1 MRIPHA
7 AFGVALAGLLSGC
20 GSSSDGAS
28 RQMYFETIK
37 MEAIAVV
44 ATTEASVAAYNAENP
59 LPADVMAKIT
69 AAEAAAEA
77 VVAGLPSKAP
87 ADVPEATAALVVA
100 VNQIT
105 ATLPA
110 GALPKQ
116 TRAAIAAFEV
126 LAKYLPTIVNPAV
139 SGPPS

>member
-1 MRIPHA
+1 
-7 AFGVALAGLLSGC
+7 
-20 GSSSDGAS
+20 
-28 RQMYFETIK
+28 
-37 MEAIAVV
+37 
-44 ATTEASVAAYNAENP
+44 
-59 LPADVMAKIT
+59 
-69 AAEAAAEA
+69 
-77 VVAGLPSKAP
+77 
-87 ADVPEATAALVVA
+87 VVA